1 VTSGAS
7 APRARKAPRRPSAG
21 TSSARRTSTST
32 PETSS
37 LTVIDGSPNAVMAR
51 RSPATTAYVMV
62 AVPAGTRRRASSS
75 GASRTVLVTT
85 MWEVRS
91 PGSRPARGILALSG
105 LDRAN
110 TTLLGS
116 QTSALAYCRNSNT
129 PAVADPATGSREV
142 GAAA

>member
-1 VTSGAS
+1 
-7 APRARKAPRRPSAG
+7 
-21 TSSARRTSTST
+21 
-32 PETSS
+32 
-37 LTVIDGSPNAVMAR
+37 VIDGSPNAVMAR
-51 RSPATTAYVMV
+51 HSPATTAYVMV
-62 AVPAGTRRRASSS
+62 AVPAGTRQRRASSSS

-91 PGSRPARGILALSG
+91 PGSRPARGILPLSG